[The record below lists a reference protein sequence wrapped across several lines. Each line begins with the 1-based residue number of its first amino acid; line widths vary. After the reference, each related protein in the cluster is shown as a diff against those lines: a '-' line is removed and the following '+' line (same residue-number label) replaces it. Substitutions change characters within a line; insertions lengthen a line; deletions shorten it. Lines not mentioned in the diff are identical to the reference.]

1 MVKSVVILC
10 EDSPIGKNSAIEA
23 IRMGAGIMAVG
34 DLEECKIIFMGDS
47 VYFLSKNFDPEKVN
61 MDVPSNIFRMMELSD
76 LDVYVLDSAL
86 EIAGLKQSDLV
97 DFDNVKVASNKE
109 ISKFILK
116 ADVMYRY

>member
-10 EDSPIGKNSAIEA
+10 EDSPIGKNSALEA

-47 VYFLSKNFDPEKVN
+47 VYFLSKNYDPEKVN

-86 EIAGLKQSDLV
+86 EIAGIKQSDLI
-97 DFDNVKVASNKE
+97 DFDNLKVTSYKE
-109 ISKFILK
+109 VSKFILD
-116 ADVMYRY
+116 ADVTYRY